1 MSDSLENKIDLKDKL
16 ISYLRENRRKVILII
31 IFVFFSVFL
40 IISFNIYKQKKNEL
54 ISEKFVQAKLFLQ
67 NKNKNEANIILE
79 EIIFSKNKFYSI
91 LALNTI
97 IERNLIED
105 KIKIIEYFK
114 FLEQINIEEE
124 QKDLLNFKKGL
135 FLIKHSDKK
144 EEGYKILKKISD
156 SESSIKLLARE
167 ILDSK

>member
-1 MSDSLENKIDLKDKL
+1 MSDSLENKMDLKDKL

-31 IFVFFSVFL
+31 IFLFLSVFL
-40 IISFNIYKQKKNEL
+40 IISFNIYKQNKNEL
-54 ISEKFVQAKLFLQ
+54 ISEKFVQAKLLLQ
-67 NKNKNEANIILE
+67 NKNKNEANIIFE

-114 FLEQINIEEE
+114 FLEKMNIEEE
-124 QKDLLNFKKGL
+124 QKELLNFKKAL

-144 EEGYKILKKISD
+144 EEGYKILEKISD
-156 SESSIKLLARE
+156 SESSIKLLAKE